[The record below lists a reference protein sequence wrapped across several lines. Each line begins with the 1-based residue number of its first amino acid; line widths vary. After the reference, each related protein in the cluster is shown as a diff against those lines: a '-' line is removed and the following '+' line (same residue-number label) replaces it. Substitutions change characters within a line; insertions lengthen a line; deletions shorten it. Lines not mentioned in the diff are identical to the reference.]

1 MSSTDKAVPGGAA
14 PEKTSL
20 KPVFLGIGG
29 LSALALIGFTF
40 TIGDGRPS
48 GPGFFLAAAVAAL
61 GAVAFLLVQS
71 ARQLVSTGAV
81 AEEREAYAAV
91 GRRRKELEREY
102 QLLKRALKE
111 LELDNAM
118 GKLSEQDYSDIRTRY
133 RERAVR
139 ILRQLDQGESYRAQ
153 IERDL
158 EARRQARGPEKSK
171 DKPKDKDKAKDKAQA
186 ANKGKASESD
196 KVQQSESDKVQQPKS
211 DKSPTPDPKAALA
224 STPPASRTDEPAR
237 PAKSSCAGCGA
248 TNDNDA
254 IFCKKCGARLSS

>member
-20 KPVFLGIGG
+20 KPVLLGIGG
-29 LSALALIGFTF
+29 LSAVALIGFTF

-48 GPGFFLAAAVAAL
+48 GPGFFLAAAVASL
-61 GAVAFLLVQS
+61 GAVAFFLLQS

-81 AEEREAYAAV
+81 AEEREAQAAV

-111 LELDNAM
+111 LELDYAM
-118 GKLSEQDYSDIRTRY
+118 GKLSEHDYSDIRTRY

-158 EARRQARGPEKSK
+158 AARRQARGPGKAR
-171 DKPKDKDKAKDKAQA
+171 DKGQA
-186 ANKGKASESD
+186 ANKGQAADKGPDKAADSD
-196 KVQQSESDKVQQPKS
+196 QVQPPRSA
-211 DKSPTPDPKAALA
+211 KSPAPDAKLA
-224 STPPASRTDEPAR
+224 PASPPPASRTDEPAR
-237 PAKSSCAGCGA
+237 TDKSACAGCGA
-248 TNDNDA
+248 PNDNDA

>member
-29 LSALALIGFTF
+29 LSVLALIGFTF

-61 GAVAFLLVQS
+61 GSVAFLMVQS
-71 ARQLVSTGAV
+71 ARQLVSTGTL
-81 AEEREAYAAV
+81 AEEREAQAAV

-111 LELDNAM
+111 LELDYAM

-158 EARRQARGPEKSK
+158 AARRQARSPGK
-171 DKPKDKDKAKDKAQA
+171 DKARDRDRDKDKSQAPNKDR
-186 ANKGKASESD
+186 D
-196 KVQQSESDKVQQPKS
+196 KVREPESDKVQQPKS
-211 DKSPTPDPKAALA
+211 DQSPTPGAKPAQA
-224 STPPASRTDEPAR
+224 STSPASRTDEPAR

-248 TNDNDA
+248 PNDNDA

>member
-29 LSALALIGFTF
+29 LSALALISFTF
-40 TIGDGRPS
+40 TIGDGRLS

-61 GAVAFLLVQS
+61 GAVALLLFQS

-139 ILRQLDQGESYRAQ
+139 IMRQLDQGESYRAQ

-158 EARRQARGPEKSK
+158 EARRQAKGPG
-171 DKPKDKDKAKDKAQA
+171 KDKARAKDNGQDKTKARE
-186 ANKGKASESD
+186 K
-196 KVQQSESDKVQQPKS
+196 ESDKVQQPKS
-211 DKSPTPDPKAALA
+211 AKSPTPDAKLAVA
-224 STPPASRTDEPAR
+224 STPPASQTDAPAR
-237 PAKSSCAGCGA
+237 PDKSSCAGCGA
-248 TNDNDA
+248 PNDNDA